1 MMYKV
6 INFDSWFLDSDC
18 GSNGSGA
25 IEKIWL
31 VNPQDGKRGLFKF
44 PKIKSDGSVTGEYY
58 AEKIASEL
66 GRLIKMPCADVDIGT
81 YKGRVGSISYNFLK
95 NNEFLN
101 EGINFIQERYP
112 SYNKNKFE
120 EALEG
125 LKYNVQMLKNL
136 NINFE
141 DILKMII
148 FDALIGNSDRHHS
161 NWGYIVEENNN
172 TCSNIRFC
180 PLYDN
185 GSSLCSYVNDYDIKD
200 ILRDK
205 NRYNALIDT
214 KSKSCIGW
222 EDERPIRHFELIK
235 KIKANYYNETIDF
248 VKEIKQKLTNSSIKN
263 ILDSFENNV
272 IVAEKKKLLF
282 KVINDR
288 KLKILEIYGIDGE
301 KNDNE

>member
-1 MMYKV
+1 MV
-6 INFDSWFLDSDC
+6 
-18 GSNGSGA
+18 
-25 IEKIWL
+25 
-31 VNPQDGKRGLFKF
+31 RGLFKF

-66 GRLIKMPCADVDIGT
+66 GRLIKMPCAEVDIGT

-120 EALEG
+120 EAMEE

-172 TCSNIRFC
+172 TYSNIRFC

-222 EDERPIRHFELIK
+222 EDERTIRHFELIK

-272 IVAEKKKLLF
+272 IVEEKKKLLF

-288 KLKILEIYGIDGE
+288 KSKILEIYDIDGE